1 MKIYKFSS
9 TFCSPCKLYKPVFDK
24 VTSELKKIYPNMTI
38 KEVDIDD
45 EEELANKFFI
55 TGIPTTII
63 TDDND
68 AILYKETG
76 VLSEDKLKHL
86 IKCANE
92 Q

>member
-9 TFCSPCKLYKPVFDK
+9 TFCSPCKLYKPVFEQ
-24 VTSELKKIYPNMTI
+24 VTSEHKKIYPNMII

-45 EEELANKFFI
+45 EEELANKFSI

-63 TDDND
+63 ADDND

-76 VLSEDKLKHL
+76 VLSEDKLKNL
-86 IKCANE
+86 IICAND
-92 Q
+92 